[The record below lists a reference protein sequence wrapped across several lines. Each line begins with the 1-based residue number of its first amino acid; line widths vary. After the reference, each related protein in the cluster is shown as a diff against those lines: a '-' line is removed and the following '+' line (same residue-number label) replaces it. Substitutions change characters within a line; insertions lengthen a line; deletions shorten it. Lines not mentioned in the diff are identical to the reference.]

1 MIYILQHLC
10 DLLFFLYPRAVVPSS
25 ERAGWPPPRTS
36 RRTEG
41 AKLGQVRVRDEAPAC
56 LLVSTSL
63 GSGHPHS
70 GDMVTSLIE
79 SHREPRMSKIFRS
92 AGAGRIGACAPTGPG
107 CPLGRPEPPYRPRLI
122 LPSRCRPGRK
132 PPRTSVT
139 RSTFFAGSS
148 PKKCDLALGHFSED
162 PKAVDT
168 EEESKRKKKVVGSGV
183 VWAITAILS
192 PSLPVLYIV
201 MESTKMMENTLKLGI
216 DPTP

>member
-1 MIYILQHLC
+1 MRHQPVFWSLH
-10 DLLFFLYPRAVVPSS
+10 PS
-25 ERAGWPPPRTS
+25 A
-36 RRTEG
+36 
-41 AKLGQVRVRDEAPAC
+41 
-56 LLVSTSL
+56 
-63 GSGHPHS
+63 SGHPHS